1 MPGGECPRLLV
12 AQLSSGTRSEFGSAH
27 IAPIAELNFHTR
39 RNSGTEQDLYPVVPF
54 DLFDRVSV
62 LGPPDQPSTLLF
74 QPQSG
79 RRAMRLRQIT
89 STARVPDRLKQEIS
103 QLRPLKTRSP
113 DQLATELTKRRDT
126 RFRFSR
132 PENGPGRTA
141 CRSISINLGMGPGE
155 RTAEGSRWTIAGY
168 SPPLTA
174 RFHTL
179 LHPMPV
185 RSAGIVPPCYARTAG
200 PVPVRHRDS
209 RQPGATRRGHWQSR
223 AAYQ

>member
-12 AQLSSGTRSEFGSAH
+12 AQLSFGTRSEFGSAH

-54 DLFDRVSV
+54 DLFDRVSA
-62 LGPPDQPSTLLF
+62 LGPPDQPSTLPF

-103 QLRPLKTRSP
+103 QLRPQKTRSP

-132 PENGPGRTA
+132 PENGPGLTA

-155 RTAEGSRWTIAGY
+155 RTAEGSR
-168 SPPLTA
+168 
-174 RFHTL
+174 
-179 LHPMPV
+179 
-185 RSAGIVPPCYARTAG
+185 
-200 PVPVRHRDS
+200 
-209 RQPGATRRGHWQSR
+209 
-223 AAYQ
+223 